1 MTATAQRESDSEAT
15 AERANRRLPI
25 AAAIALIA
33 VLAAGFWWFG
43 VRDTGNAAEPLYG
56 TWLVED
62 FGAYENFG
70 DEGTWQM
77 KFDPNF
83 VEGVL
88 DSIDWGTY
96 TFDGETLTMHNAEG
110 SYCSGATIVSTVEFS
125 ADGQQAY
132 RTFVSDSCTVAGVIR
147 GQDNVIVKQSR

>member
-1 MTATAQRESDSEAT
+1 MTATAQRDSAPN
-15 AERANRRLPI
+15 AIADRSKRRLPI

-43 VRDTGNAAEPLYG
+43 VRDGGDAAEPLFG
-56 TWLVED
+56 TWLVEG
-62 FGAYENFG
+62 FGAYENFRA
-70 DEGTWQM
+70 DGTWQM
-77 KFDPNF
+77 KLDPNF

-88 DSIDWGTY
+88 DSVDWGTY

-132 RTFVSDSCTVAGVIR
+132 RTFVSDSCTVAGVLR